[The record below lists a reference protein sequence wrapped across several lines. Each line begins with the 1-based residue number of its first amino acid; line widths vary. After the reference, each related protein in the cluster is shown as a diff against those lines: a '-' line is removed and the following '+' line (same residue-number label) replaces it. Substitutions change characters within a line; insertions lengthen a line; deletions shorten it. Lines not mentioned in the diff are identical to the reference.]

1 MDQGQY
7 SLLSEQPVSM
17 PALRSHH
24 SLSRREV
31 FQNLANRI
39 IYSKFYMVLYLAMAI
54 LSIWSIFLSL
64 RQGCSSSTLF
74 IVLESI
80 INGTMIAEVA
90 VRLTALGKNY
100 WRSTSNILD
109 ILLVLLCFI
118 TLILVLQGCGSG
130 HEAEEILDTILLILR
145 NAVQGW
151 RLYTML
157 KKNSLMANPRV
168 GTIDFSNIRQQSLDI
183 EGFGA
188 EGYTDDDVFLAEES
202 DDGL

>member
-1 MDQGQY
+1 M
-7 SLLSEQPVSM
+7 
-17 PALRSHH
+17 RSHH
-24 SLSRREV
+24 SLTRREI

-39 IYSKFYMVLYLAMAI
+39 IYSKFYMILYIVVAI
-54 LSIWSIFLSL
+54 LSIWSLCLSV
-64 RQGCSSSTLF
+64 RQGCSSSVLF

-109 ILLVLLCFI
+109 ILLVIFCFI

-130 HEAEEILDTILLILR
+130 HEAEEVLDTILIILR
-145 NAVQGW
+145 NVVQCW
-151 RLYTML
+151 RLYTMF
-157 KKNSLMANPRV
+157 KKNSLIVKPRV
-168 GTIDFSNIRQQSLDI
+168 AAIDFNNVRPESLDI
-183 EGFGA
+183 EGFGVEEFA
-188 EGYTDDDVFLAEES
+188 DGEGFYADES

>member
-1 MDQGQY
+1 M
-7 SLLSEQPVSM
+7 SL
-17 PALRSHH
+17 PAMRSHH
-24 SLSRREV
+24 SLSRREI

-39 IYSKFYMVLYLAMAI
+39 IYSKFYMVLYIVMAV
-54 LSIWSIFLSL
+54 LSVWSIFLSF

-74 IVLESI
+74 IVLEAI
-80 INGTMIAEVA
+80 INGTMIAEVG

-109 ILLVLLCFI
+109 IFLVVLCFV

-130 HEAEEILDTILLILR
+130 HEAEEILDTILLVLR

-157 KKNSLMANPRV
+157 KKNSLIANPRV
-168 GTIDFSNIRQQSLDI
+168 ATIDFSNVRPQSLDI
-183 EGFGA
+183 ESFA
-188 EGYTDDDVFLAEES
+188 VDGYADDDTFLPEES

>member
-7 SLLSEQPVSM
+7 SLLSEQPVAM
-17 PALRSHH
+17 PVLRSHH

-39 IYSKFYMVLYLAMAI
+39 IYSKFYMVLYLVMAI

-145 NAVQGW
+145 NTVQGW

-157 KKNSLMANPRV
+157 KKNSLITNPRV